1 MFQPA
6 LVLTRG
12 SLISWEARA
21 GRGCRGHALCG
32 GCRQRFGPRGGVLI
46 HIKGVYR
53 VTSVLLWTCTA
64 CLESTAGLGPS
75 LHLAEDSKQS
85 GCTARGDWVGIEEHL
100 LAG

>member
-1 MFQPA
+1 MDVEVMHYA
-6 LVLTRG
+6 EDVDSDSDRG
-12 SLISWEARA
+12 V
-21 GRGCRGHALCG
+21 
-32 GCRQRFGPRGGVLI
+32 GVLI